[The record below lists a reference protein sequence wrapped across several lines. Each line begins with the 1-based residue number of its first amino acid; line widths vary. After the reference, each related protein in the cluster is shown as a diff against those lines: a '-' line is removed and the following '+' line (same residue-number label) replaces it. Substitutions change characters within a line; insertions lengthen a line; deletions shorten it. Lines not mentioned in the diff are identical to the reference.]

1 MGTTTDK
8 RSDDAKTTT
17 TDQGA
22 KDANEAAE
30 RAEETAAA
38 GGEKNGEKAGEKAG
52 ETVVETAEAQ
62 ADGGTEAG
70 ERAAGEADGADA
82 AADADTDTDTDVE
95 ADAAEAPARSGAAA
109 GAGAVV
115 AAGLGLASMTGT
127 WLGTLLA
134 ERQTLVGQIKVQ
146 SGKATDQIATVYG
159 APWHTTALVNGV
171 FAVLAM
177 VVAAVVL
184 TGCRP
189 TWVRAVAWGGLVL
202 GFLGLLISAGM
213 YLDLFASLPSL
224 PKVPGAGS

>member
-1 MGTTTDK
+1 MGSTTDK
-8 RSDDAKTTT
+8 RRDDAKTTT

-22 KDANEAAE
+22 KDATEAVE

-38 GGEKNGEKAGEKAG
+38 GGETNGEKAGEKAA
-52 ETVVETAEAQ
+52 EKVDETAEAQ
-62 ADGGTEAG
+62 ADGGPEEA
-70 ERAAGEADGADA
+70 ASA
-82 AADADTDTDTDVE
+82 ADTDTDAEVDS
-95 ADAAEAPARSGAAA
+95 DAPQAPARSGAAA

-127 WLGTLLA
+127 WMGTVLA

-184 TGCRP
+184 TGRRA

-202 GFLGLLISAGM
+202 GFLGLLVSAGM